1 MAIHL
6 QRGEIKDASDD
17 ASDEEDREAFRRACV
32 LAGTNPSEVNA
43 EAVLSDSEGSD
54 FDDIEFARSVQL
66 RFSIPSENVRPM
78 LLKPLRALPPGASDD
93 EEDDFE
99 TLRAIERRF
108 SKYNSDSLKRNSEC
122 SLDKPDL
129 NCGSITTSNPET
141 RKELDEESPR
151 FEEAPVTPQPRESLA
166 DSNLRNQSCSPIE
179 WHCAESYD
187 ESTSPSKYSSL
198 CNAKYAQMFIDAIKR
213 NRSCQRF
220 IRGKLIQLEA
230 RIEENKKLKERF
242 KLIRDYQVSCKKR
255 IGQPSLLRKDPHIRL
270 IQARKSKNSQTSKV
284 NDKKVRASHSGP
296 IENSHVANYR
306 KVSKQYSLPL
316 CKQKWSKAEKESLEK
331 GIKQQYQEM
340 LLEKSLEVLSAS
352 DEYSG
357 DSNAFDD
364 AIASVTNFE
373 ITPERLRAFLP
384 IADWEQLAS
393 TYLTGR
399 SGAECKARWINS
411 EDPLINHNQWTNI
424 EDKNLLFIL
433 QQRGLYNWVDIA
445 SSLGT
450 NRTPFQCL
458 TRFQRSLNAFIMK
471 RDWTEDDDSQLRAAV
486 EAFGEH
492 DWQMVASYMEGR
504 AGTQCSNRWNKSLN
518 PKRDRVGRWTVEED
532 KCLKVSVTLF
542 GAKAWNKIAQFVPG
556 RTQVQCRERWLN
568 VLDPSLNLGEWT
580 GEEDAKLKEAITKY
594 GHCWSKIAACVP
606 PRTDNQCRRRWK
618 VLLPHEV
625 PLLQAA
631 RRLQKV
637 ALISNFVDREEER
650 PALGPGDFLPLP
662 WGDSVPADENGGESI
677 PANENGEVNVES
689 DEKMRAKSKS
699 KKRKDSSC
707 GASTKKSS
715 RHRGS
720 KRQKTSQ
727 ATEVNDEVENLERG
741 EAVLSKRK
749 TCKPRSKDKCAESAA
764 SKEDL
769 QFSSK
774 TVAGRK
780 ACKSHSKKK
789 CAESATGDQ
798 DLQLLPET
806 DLKRKASK
814 PNVKSN
820 CAESTNVNRKTP
832 SSFEPSTFSAT
843 SIIHDNLIQVENKG
857 TSKRQTKGD
866 KFTNKKGK
874 IRESSLSSD
883 DSYSLYIPDDDDAT
897 NRKKRKTH
905 MQRSR
910 KGSSTAQF
918 QVCHETTTEN
928 EQSAFDSTDN
938 ALNGMSTVINVHP
951 ESQFG
956 QSVEDATNSE
966 EIMETNDEEGA
977 TLSSFLENNGRKRR
991 CKIPKNT
998 MTTSTQVPFP
1008 RSKKHKRIKL
1018 PQAAQDF
1025 SVHNKQSACDR
1036 TNVASNG
1043 ADISPDGTAG
1053 DARCASHFNE
1063 NIETEDRTTL
1073 ASFLRKK
1080 KSKRSAG
1087 AAVERDRTV
1096 SPT

>member
-1 MAIHL
+1 MAIPL
-6 QRGEIKDASDD
+6 QKGETKDADD
-17 ASDEEDREAFRRACV
+17 ASDEEDKEAFRRACA
-32 LAGTNPSEVNA
+32 LAGTNPSDVNA
-43 EAVLSDSEGSD
+43 EAMLSDSEGSD
-54 FDDIEFARSVQL
+54 FDDIEFARTIQQ
-66 RFSIPSENVRPM
+66 RFSIPSENVRP
-78 LLKPLRALPPGASDD
+78 LVLKPLRTLPPGASDD

-122 SLDKPDL
+122 SFDKPDL
-129 NCGSITTSNPET
+129 NCGNITTTNPET

-151 FEEAPVTPQPRESLA
+151 FEEAPVTPQTRESVA

-179 WHCAESYD
+179 WHCAESHE

-230 RIEENKKLKERF
+230 RIEENKKLKERV

-255 IGQPSLLRKDPHIRL
+255 IGQPSLLRKDPH
-270 IQARKSKNSQTSKV
+270 V
-284 NDKKVRASHSGP
+284 NDKKGRASHSGP

-306 KVSKQYSLPL
+306 KVLKQYSLPL

-352 DEYSG
+352 NEYSG

-364 AIASVTNFE
+364 AIASITNFE
-373 ITPERLRAFLP
+373 ITPERLRSFVP
-384 IADWEQLAS
+384 MVDWEQLAS

-399 SGAECKARWINS
+399 SGAECEARWINC
-411 EDPLINHNQWTNI
+411 EDPLINHNPWTNI

-433 QQRGLYNWVDIA
+433 QQRGLHNWVNIA

-504 AGTQCSNRWNKSLN
+504 TGTQCSNRWNKSLN
-518 PKRDRVGRWTVEED
+518 PRRDRVGRWAVEED
-532 KCLKVSVTLF
+532 KHLKVSVTLF

-556 RTQVQCRERWLN
+556 RTQAQCRERWLN
-568 VLDPSLNLGEWT
+568 VLDPALNLGEWT
-580 GEEDAKLKEAITKY
+580 EEEDAKLKEAITKY
-594 GHCWSKIAACVP
+594 GYCWSKIAACVP

-662 WGDSVPADENGGESI
+662 WGDSVPADENGGDSI
-677 PANENGEVNVES
+677 PADENGEVNAGN
-689 DEKMRAKSKS
+689 DEKTRAKSKS
-699 KKRKDSSC
+699 KKQKVSSC
-707 GASTKKSS
+707 GASMKKSS
-715 RHRGS
+715 RRRGS
-720 KRQKTSQ
+720 KCQKSSQ
-727 ATEVNDEVENLERG
+727 ATKVNDEVENLERG
-741 EAVLSKRK
+741 EPVLSKRK
-749 TCKPRSKDKCAESAA
+749 TREPRLKDKCAESAA

-769 QFSSK
+769 QFSSEI
-774 TVAGRK
+774 VAGRK
-780 ACKSHSKKK
+780 ACESYSKKK
-789 CAESATGDQ
+789 CPESATGNQ

-814 PNVKSN
+814 PNVKSK

-832 SSFEPSTFSAT
+832 SSFEPSIVSAT
-843 SIIHDNLIQVENKG
+843 SIIHDNLIRLESKG
-857 TSKRQTKGD
+857 TSKQPTKGD
-866 KFTNKKGK
+866 KFTNKKRK

-883 DSYSLYIPDDDDAT
+883 DSNSLYIDDDDDDDGTFGISNTASS
-897 NRKKRKTH
+897 RKKRKTQVRH
-905 MQRSR
+905 SR
-910 KGSSTAQF
+910 KGRSIAQL
-918 QVCHETTTEN
+918 QVCHETTSEN
-928 EQSAFDSTDN
+928 EQSA
-938 ALNGMSTVINVHP
+938 NGMSTVINVHS
-951 ESQFG
+951 ESRYG

-966 EIMETNDEEGA
+966 EITETNDEGV
-977 TLSSFLENNGRKRR
+977 TLASFLENNGRKRR

-998 MTTSTQVPFP
+998 MTTSTQVPLP
-1008 RSKKHKRIKL
+1008 RLKKRKRIKL
-1018 PQAAQDF
+1018 PQAAQDLL
-1025 SVHNKQSACDR
+1025 VHNKQSAD
-1036 TNVASNG
+1036 VASNG
-1043 ADISPDGTAG
+1043 VWMRADISPDGTAG
-1053 DARCASHFNE
+1053 NATCASYLKE
-1063 NIETEDRTTL
+1063 SIETTEDRTTL
-1073 ASFLRKK
+1073 ASFLLKK
-1080 KSKRSAG
+1080 KSKRRGG
-1087 AAVERDRTV
+1087 AAMERDRTV